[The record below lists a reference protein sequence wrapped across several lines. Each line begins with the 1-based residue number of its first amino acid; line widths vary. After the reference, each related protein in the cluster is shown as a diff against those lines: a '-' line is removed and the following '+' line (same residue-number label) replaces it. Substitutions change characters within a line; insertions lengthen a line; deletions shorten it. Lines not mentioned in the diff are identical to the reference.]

1 VKNSIDFKNSLNEK
15 QHEAVTT
22 DGQFVRIIAGAGSG
36 KTRVL
41 TYRIAYL
48 ISEIQVHPSS
58 ILAITFTNKVAKEM
72 RDRAKKIVPNV
83 GDSLRIMTYHSFG
96 ARFLRK
102 EIRVLNYPL
111 SFTILDDDD
120 QLKLIKTIAV
130 EKGYRKG
137 DDIVQLA
144 LRYIGNKKTY
154 GELPIDVKIDE
165 ERFPNERLCLE
176 FYETYEKKLAA
187 MAVLDFDDLILK
199 TLEILRRFPEI
210 RTRWQQ
216 AISHI
221 LIDEFQDTNDVQY
234 DLVKLLMRQGTC
246 LYVVGDPDQ
255 TIYTWRGANQ
265 QIILDMDKKYETATI
280 ILNRNYRSSKNILQ
294 VANQLIAKNKA
305 RVKKDLYSENAQG
318 VEVIA
323 YRGQRNTDEA
333 EWVLSKIKKLQSA
346 TPSFK
351 YQDVAI
357 LYRANYLTLPFEKEL
372 NRLSIPYRIFG
383 GIRFYQRKEIKD
395 VLAYF
400 RLLSNKKDDI
410 SFLRIINVPRRG
422 IGEVTIELLQKEAT
436 KNNLSLY
443 DYVQRINEF
452 ETELKTKTIV
462 SLDFMLKVIEKFRLS
477 ITENLEAFSETLRNY
492 VIELGYY
499 DELKEE
505 DEEGRLENVDA
516 LFDDVL
522 RYINENPA
530 SGFENY
536 LENVALTSAQDDVE
550 NGDYISL
557 MTIHTAKGLEFKH
570 VFVIGLNQGVFPSVR
585 TLNEDAYL
593 GMEEERRLCYVAL
606 TRAQETLCL
615 SCSGDYS
622 YTLQSNM
629 IPSQFF
635 EEAGVHFIKASD
647 SYELGSMQ
655 HTFVDLFKDT
665 TQKTTFQTNNISDW
679 KVGDGVAH
687 DTFGLG
693 VVVAIIDTEIIE
705 VLFET
710 LGKKKLIANH
720 PKLKRRTKDAAL
732 D

>member
-1 VKNSIDFKNSLNEK
+1 MIDFKSSLNDK
-15 QHEAVTT
+15 QYEAVTT

-48 ISEIQVHPSS
+48 LSELQVHPTS

-72 RDRAKKIVPNV
+72 RERAKKIVPNV
-83 GDSLRIMTYHSFG
+83 SESLKIMTYHSLG

-120 QLKLIKTIAV
+120 QLKLIKNIAV

-144 LRYIGNKKTY
+144 MRYIGNKKTY
-154 GELPIDVKIDE
+154 GEMPSDIKIDE

-176 FYETYEKKLAA
+176 FYEAYEKKLTA
-187 MAVLDFDDLILK
+187 MSTLDFDDLILK
-199 TLEILRRFPEI
+199 TIAILKRFPDI

-216 AISHI
+216 SIAHI

-265 QIILDMDKKYETATI
+265 QIILDMDKKYETETI
-280 ILNRNYRSSKNILQ
+280 ILNRNYRSSKNILN
-294 VANQLIAKNKA
+294 VANLLIAKNKA
-305 RVKKDLYSENAQG
+305 RVKKDLFSENAQG
-318 VEVIA
+318 VEVLA

-333 EWVLSKIKKLQSA
+333 EWVLSRIRKLQA
-346 TPSFK
+346 THADFK
-351 YQDVAI
+351 YHDVAV
-357 LYRANYLTLPFEKEL
+357 LYRANYLTLPFEKEF
-372 NRLSIPYRIFG
+372 NRMNIPYRIFG

-422 IGEVTIELLQKEAT
+422 IGDVTVEQLQKEA
-436 KNNLSLY
+436 NQQGLSLY
-443 DYVQRINEF
+443 DYVERIHEF
-452 ETELKTKTIV
+452 DTELKTKTIV
-462 SLDFMLKVIEKFRLS
+462 SLDFMLKVIEKYRIK
-477 ITENLEAFSETLRNY
+477 ITENLEAFSEILRNY
-492 VIELGYY
+492 IIELGYY

-522 RYINENPA
+522 RYVNDNPA

-536 LENVALTSAQDDVE
+536 LENVALTSAQDDVQD
-550 NGDYISL
+550 GDFISM

-570 VFVIGLNQGVFPSVR
+570 VFVIGLNQGIFPSVR
-585 TLNEDAYL
+585 TLNEDAFL

-606 TRAQETLCL
+606 TRAQESLCL

-622 YTLQSNM
+622 YTLQTTM

-635 EEAGVHFIKASD
+635 EEAGVRFIKASD
-647 SYELGSMQ
+647 SYERGSMQ
-655 HTFVDLFKDT
+655 HTFVDLFKDD
-665 TQKTTFQTNNISDW
+665 TQKVTIQTNNISDW

-687 DTFGLG
+687 DAFGLG
-693 VVVAIIDTEIIE
+693 VVITIIDTEIIE
-705 VLFET
+705 VMFDT

-720 PKLKRRTKDAAL
+720 PKLKRRNKEEGL
-732 D
+732 E

>member
-1 VKNSIDFKNSLNEK
+1 MIDFKSSLNDK
-15 QHEAVTT
+15 QYEAVTT

-48 ISEIQVHPSS
+48 LSELQVHPTS

-72 RDRAKKIVPNV
+72 RERAKKLVPIV
-83 GDSLRIMTYHSFG
+83 GESLKIMTYHSFG

-111 SFTILDDDD
+111 SFTIIDDDD

-154 GELPIDVKIDE
+154 GEMPSDIKIDE

-176 FYETYEKKLAA
+176 FYEAYEKKLTA
-187 MAVLDFDDLILK
+187 MSTLDFDDLILK
-199 TLEILRRFPEI
+199 TLEILKRFPDI
-210 RTRWQQ
+210 RSRWQQ
-216 AISHI
+216 SISHI

-265 QIILDMDKKYETATI
+265 QIILDMDKKYETETI
-280 ILNRNYRSSKNILQ
+280 ILNRNYRSSKNILS

-305 RVKKDLYSENAQG
+305 RVKKDLFSENAQG
-318 VEVIA
+318 VEVLA

-333 EWVLSKIKKLQSA
+333 EWVLSKIKKLQAAHSD
-346 TPSFK
+346 FK
-351 YQDVAI
+351 YHDVAV
-357 LYRANYLTLPFEKEL
+357 LYRANYLTLPFEKEF
-372 NRLSIPYRIFG
+372 NRMNIPYRIFG

-422 IGEVTIELLQKEAT
+422 IGDVTVEQLQKEA
-436 KNNLSLY
+436 NQQGLALY
-443 DYVQRINEF
+443 EYVERINEF
-452 ETELKTKTIV
+452 NTELKTKTIV
-462 SLDFMLKVIEKFRLS
+462 SLDFMLKVIEKFRMK

-522 RYINENPA
+522 RYVNDNPT

-536 LENVALTSAQDDVE
+536 LENVALTSAQDDVQD
-550 NGDYISL
+550 GDFISM

-570 VFVIGLNQGVFPSVR
+570 VFVIGLNQGIFPSVR
-585 TLNEDAYL
+585 TLNEDAFL

-622 YTLQSNM
+622 YTLQTTM

-635 EEAGVHFIKASD
+635 EEAGVRFMKASD
-647 SYELGSMQ
+647 SYERGSMH
-655 HTFVDLFKDT
+655 HTFVDLFKDE
-665 TQKTTFQTNNISDW
+665 TQKVTIQTNNISDW

-687 DTFGLG
+687 DAFGLG
-693 VVVAIIDTEIIE
+693 VVITIIDTEIIE
-705 VLFET
+705 VMFVT

-720 PKLKRRTKDAAL
+720 PKLKRRNKDEGL

>member
-1 VKNSIDFKNSLNEK
+1 MIDFKSSLNDK
-15 QHEAVTT
+15 QYEAVTT

-48 ISEIQVHPSS
+48 LSELQVHPTS

-72 RDRAKKIVPNV
+72 RERAKKIVPNV
-83 GDSLRIMTYHSFG
+83 SESLKIMTYHSLG

-120 QLKLIKTIAV
+120 QLKLIKNIAV

-144 LRYIGNKKTY
+144 MRYIGNKKTY
-154 GELPIDVKIDE
+154 GEMPSDIKIDE

-176 FYETYEKKLAA
+176 FYEAYEKKLTA
-187 MAVLDFDDLILK
+187 MSTLDFDDLILK
-199 TLEILRRFPEI
+199 TIEILKRFPDI

-216 AISHI
+216 SISHI

-265 QIILDMDKKYETATI
+265 QIILDMDKKYETETI
-280 ILNRNYRSSKNILQ
+280 ILNRNYRSSKNILN
-294 VANQLIAKNKA
+294 VANLLIAKNKA
-305 RVKKDLYSENAQG
+305 RVKKDLFSENAQG
-318 VEVIA
+318 VEVLA

-333 EWVLSKIKKLQSA
+333 EWVLSRIRKLQA
-346 TPSFK
+346 THADFK
-351 YQDVAI
+351 YHDVAV
-357 LYRANYLTLPFEKEL
+357 LYRANYLTLPFEKEF
-372 NRLSIPYRIFG
+372 NRMNIPYRIFG

-422 IGEVTIELLQKEAT
+422 IGDVTVEQLQKEA
-436 KNNLSLY
+436 NQQGLSLY
-443 DYVQRINEF
+443 DYVEHINEF
-452 ETELKTKTIV
+452 DTELKTKTIV
-462 SLDFMLKVIEKFRLS
+462 SLDFMLKVIEKYRIK
-477 ITENLEAFSETLRNY
+477 ITENLEAFSEILRNY
-492 VIELGYY
+492 IIELGYY

-522 RYINENPA
+522 RYVNDNPA

-536 LENVALTSAQDDVE
+536 LENVALTSAQDDVQD
-550 NGDYISL
+550 GDFISM

-570 VFVIGLNQGVFPSVR
+570 VFVIGLNQGIFPSVR
-585 TLNEDAYL
+585 TLNEDAFL

-606 TRAQETLCL
+606 TRAQESLCL

-622 YTLQSNM
+622 YTLQTTM

-635 EEAGVHFIKASD
+635 EEAGVRFIKASD
-647 SYELGSMQ
+647 SYERGSMQ
-655 HTFVDLFKDT
+655 HTFVDLFKDD
-665 TQKTTFQTNNISDW
+665 TQKVTIQTNNISDW

-687 DTFGLG
+687 DAFGLG
-693 VVVAIIDTEIIE
+693 VVITIIDTEIIE
-705 VLFET
+705 VMFDT

-720 PKLKRRTKDAAL
+720 PKLKRRNKEEGL
-732 D
+732 E

>member
-1 VKNSIDFKNSLNEK
+1 MIDFKSSLNDK
-15 QHEAVTT
+15 QYEAVTT

-48 ISEIQVHPSS
+48 LSELQVHPTS

-72 RDRAKKIVPNV
+72 RERAKKIVPNV
-83 GDSLRIMTYHSFG
+83 SESLKIMTYHSLG

-120 QLKLIKTIAV
+120 QLKLIKNIAV

-144 LRYIGNKKTY
+144 MRYIGNKKTY
-154 GELPIDVKIDE
+154 GEMPSDIKIDE

-176 FYETYEKKLAA
+176 FYEAYEKKLTA
-187 MAVLDFDDLILK
+187 MSTLDFDDLILK
-199 TLEILRRFPEI
+199 TIEILKRFPDI

-216 AISHI
+216 SIAHI

-265 QIILDMDKKYETATI
+265 QIILDMDKKYETETI
-280 ILNRNYRSSKNILQ
+280 ILNRNYRSSKNILN
-294 VANQLIAKNKA
+294 VANLLIAKNKA
-305 RVKKDLYSENAQG
+305 RVKKDLFSENAQG
-318 VEVIA
+318 VEVLA

-333 EWVLSKIKKLQSA
+333 EWVLSRIRKLQA
-346 TPSFK
+346 THADFK
-351 YQDVAI
+351 YHDVAV
-357 LYRANYLTLPFEKEL
+357 LYRANYLTLPFEKEF
-372 NRLSIPYRIFG
+372 NRMNIPYRIFG

-422 IGEVTIELLQKEAT
+422 IGDVTVEQLQKEA
-436 KNNLSLY
+436 NQQGLSLY
-443 DYVQRINEF
+443 DYVERINEF
-452 ETELKTKTIV
+452 DTELKTKTIV
-462 SLDFMLKVIEKFRLS
+462 SLDFMLKVIEKYRIK
-477 ITENLEAFSETLRNY
+477 ITENLEAFSEILRNY
-492 VIELGYY
+492 IIELGYY

-522 RYINENPA
+522 RYVNDNPA

-536 LENVALTSAQDDVE
+536 LENVALTSAQDDVQD
-550 NGDYISL
+550 GDFISM

-570 VFVIGLNQGVFPSVR
+570 VFVIGLNQGIFPSVR
-585 TLNEDAYL
+585 TLNEDAFL

-606 TRAQETLCL
+606 TRAQESLCL

-622 YTLQSNM
+622 YTLQTTM

-635 EEAGVHFIKASD
+635 EEAGVRFIKASD
-647 SYELGSMQ
+647 SYERGSMQ
-655 HTFVDLFKDT
+655 HTFVDLFKDD
-665 TQKTTFQTNNISDW
+665 TQKVTIQTNNISDW

-687 DTFGLG
+687 DAFGLG
-693 VVVAIIDTEIIE
+693 VVITIIDTEIIE
-705 VLFET
+705 VMFDT

-720 PKLKRRTKDAAL
+720 PKLKRRNKEEGL
-732 D
+732 E

>member
-1 VKNSIDFKNSLNEK
+1 MIDFKSSLNDK
-15 QHEAVTT
+15 QYEAVTT

-48 ISEIQVHPSS
+48 LSELQVHPTS

-72 RDRAKKIVPNV
+72 RERAKKLVPIV
-83 GDSLRIMTYHSFG
+83 GESLKIMTYHSFG

-111 SFTILDDDD
+111 SFTIIDDDD

-154 GELPIDVKIDE
+154 GEMPSDIKIDE

-176 FYETYEKKLAA
+176 FYEAYEKKLTA
-187 MAVLDFDDLILK
+187 MSTLDFDDLILK
-199 TLEILRRFPEI
+199 TLEILKRFPDI
-210 RTRWQQ
+210 RSRWQQ
-216 AISHI
+216 SISHI

-265 QIILDMDKKYETATI
+265 QIILDMDKKYETETI
-280 ILNRNYRSSKNILQ
+280 ILNRNYRSSKNILS

-305 RVKKDLYSENAQG
+305 RVKKDLFSENAQG
-318 VEVIA
+318 VEVLA

-333 EWVLSKIKKLQSA
+333 EWVLSKIKKLQAAHSD
-346 TPSFK
+346 FK
-351 YQDVAI
+351 YNDVAV
-357 LYRANYLTLPFEKEL
+357 LYRANYLTLPFEKEF
-372 NRLSIPYRIFG
+372 NRMNIPYRIFG

-410 SFLRIINVPRRG
+410 SFLRIINIPRRG
-422 IGEVTIELLQKEAT
+422 IGDVTVEQLQKEA
-436 KNNLSLY
+436 NQQGLALY
-443 DYVQRINEF
+443 EYVERINEF
-452 ETELKTKTIV
+452 NTELKTKTIV
-462 SLDFMLKVIEKFRLS
+462 SLDFMLKVIEKFRMK

-522 RYINENPA
+522 RYVNDNPT

-536 LENVALTSAQDDVE
+536 LENVALTSAQDVVQD
-550 NGDYISL
+550 GDFISM

-570 VFVIGLNQGVFPSVR
+570 VFVIGLNQGIFPSVR
-585 TLNEDAYL
+585 TLNEDAFL

-622 YTLQSNM
+622 YTLQTTM

-635 EEAGVHFIKASD
+635 EEAGVRFMKASD
-647 SYELGSMQ
+647 SYERGSMH
-655 HTFVDLFKDT
+655 HTFVDLFKDE
-665 TQKTTFQTNNISDW
+665 TQKVTIQTNNISDW

-687 DTFGLG
+687 DAFGLG
-693 VVVAIIDTEIIE
+693 VVITIIDTEIIE
-705 VLFET
+705 VMFDT

-720 PKLKRRTKDAAL
+720 PKLKRRNKDEGL
-732 D
+732 E

>member
-1 VKNSIDFKNSLNEK
+1 
-15 QHEAVTT
+15 
-22 DGQFVRIIAGAGSG
+22 
-36 KTRVL
+36 
-41 TYRIAYL
+41 
-48 ISEIQVHPSS
+48 
-58 ILAITFTNKVAKEM
+58 
-72 RDRAKKIVPNV
+72 
-83 GDSLRIMTYHSFG
+83 
-96 ARFLRK
+96 
-102 EIRVLNYPL
+102 
-111 SFTILDDDD
+111 
-120 QLKLIKTIAV
+120 
-130 EKGYRKG
+130 
-137 DDIVQLA
+137 
-144 LRYIGNKKTY
+144 
-154 GELPIDVKIDE
+154 
-165 ERFPNERLCLE
+165 
-176 FYETYEKKLAA
+176 
-187 MAVLDFDDLILK
+187 
-199 TLEILRRFPEI
+199 
-210 RTRWQQ
+210 
-216 AISHI
+216 
-221 LIDEFQDTNDVQY
+221 
-234 DLVKLLMRQGTC
+234 
-246 LYVVGDPDQ
+246 
-255 TIYTWRGANQ
+255 
-265 QIILDMDKKYETATI
+265 
-280 ILNRNYRSSKNILQ
+280 
-294 VANQLIAKNKA
+294 
-305 RVKKDLYSENAQG
+305 
-318 VEVIA
+318 
-323 YRGQRNTDEA
+323 
-333 EWVLSKIKKLQSA
+333 
-346 TPSFK
+346 
-351 YQDVAI
+351 
-357 LYRANYLTLPFEKEL
+357 
-372 NRLSIPYRIFG
+372 
-383 GIRFYQRKEIKD
+383 
-395 VLAYF
+395 
-400 RLLSNKKDDI
+400 
-410 SFLRIINVPRRG
+410 
-422 IGEVTIELLQKEAT
+422 
-436 KNNLSLY
+436 
-443 DYVQRINEF
+443 
-452 ETELKTKTIV
+452 
-462 SLDFMLKVIEKFRLS
+462 MLKVIEKFRLS

-647 SYELGSMQ
+647 SYERGSMQ

-693 VVVAIIDTEIIE
+693 VVVTIIDTEIIE

>member
-1 VKNSIDFKNSLNEK
+1 MIDFKNSLNEK
-15 QHEAVTT
+15 QFEAVTT

-48 ISEIQVHPSS
+48 LSEVSVHPSS
-58 ILAITFTNKVAKEM
+58 IIAITFTNKVAKEM
-72 RDRAKKIVPNV
+72 RERAKKLVPIV
-83 GDSLRIMTYHSFG
+83 GESLKIMTYHSFG

-144 LRYIGNKKTY
+144 LRYIASKKTY
-154 GELPIDVKIDE
+154 GEMPQNIIIEE
-165 ERFPNERLCLE
+165 ERFPEEKLCLE
-176 FYETYEKKLAA
+176 FFEAYEKKLTA
-187 MAVLDFDDLILK
+187 MSSLDFDDLILK
-199 TLEILRRFPEI
+199 TLDILKRFPDI
-210 RTRWQQ
+210 RLRWQQ
-216 AISHI
+216 SISHI

-234 DLVKLLMRQGTC
+234 ELVRLLMRQGTC

-265 QIILDMDKKYETATI
+265 QIILDMDKKYDTDTI
-280 ILNRNYRSSKNILQ
+280 ILNRNYRSTKNILH

-305 RVKKDLYSENAQG
+305 RVKKDLFSENDQG
-318 VEVIA
+318 VDVLG

-333 EWVLSKIKKLQSA
+333 EWVLSKIKKLQSEK
-346 TPSFK
+346 PQFK
-351 YQDVAI
+351 FQDVAI
-357 LYRANYLTLPFEKEL
+357 LYRANYLTLPFEKEF
-372 NRLSIPYRIFG
+372 NRMNIPYRIFG

-422 IGEVTIELLQKEAT
+422 IGDVTVEQLQKEAT
-436 KNNLSLY
+436 HHQLSLY
-443 DYVQRINEF
+443 EYIERIHEF
-452 ETELKTKTIV
+452 NTQLKTKTIV
-462 SLDFMLKVIEKFRLS
+462 SLDFMLKVIEQYRIK

-492 VIELGYY
+492 VIDLGYY
-499 DELKEE
+499 EELKDE

-516 LFDDVL
+516 LFADVL
-522 RYINENPA
+522 RYINDNPA
-530 SGFENY
+530 SGFESY

-550 NGDYISL
+550 NGDFISM
-557 MTIHTAKGLEFKH
+557 MTVHTAKGLEFKH

-606 TRAQETLCL
+606 TRAQESLYLT
-615 SCSGDYS
+615 CSGDYS
-622 YTLQSNM
+622 YTLQTTM

-635 EEAGVHFIKASD
+635 EEAGVSFVRASD
-647 SYELGSMQ
+647 SYERGSMH
-655 HTFVDLFKDT
+655 HTFVDLFKDDH
-665 TQKTTFQTNNISDW
+665 QKSIVQTNNISDW
-679 KVGDGVAH
+679 KVGDGVSH

-693 VVVAIIDTEIIE
+693 VVITIIDTEIIE
-705 VLFET
+705 VMFET

-720 PKLKRRTKDAAL
+720 PKLKRRPNNAS
-732 D
+732 

>member
-1 VKNSIDFKNSLNEK
+1 MIDFKSSLNDK
-15 QHEAVTT
+15 QYEAVTT

-48 ISEIQVHPSS
+48 LSELQVHPTS

-72 RDRAKKIVPNV
+72 RERAKKIVPNV
-83 GDSLRIMTYHSFG
+83 SESLKIMTYHSLG

-120 QLKLIKTIAV
+120 QLKLIKNIAV

-144 LRYIGNKKTY
+144 MRYIGNKKTY
-154 GELPIDVKIDE
+154 GEMPSDIKIDE

-176 FYETYEKKLAA
+176 FYEAYEKKLTA
-187 MAVLDFDDLILK
+187 MSTLDFDDLILK
-199 TLEILRRFPEI
+199 TIEILKRFPDI

-216 AISHI
+216 SISHI

-265 QIILDMDKKYETATI
+265 QIILDMDKKYETETI
-280 ILNRNYRSSKNILQ
+280 ILNRNYRSSKNILN
-294 VANQLIAKNKA
+294 VANLLIAKNKA
-305 RVKKDLYSENAQG
+305 RVKKDLFSENAQG
-318 VEVIA
+318 VEVLA

-333 EWVLSKIKKLQSA
+333 EWVLSRIRKLQA
-346 TPSFK
+346 THADFK
-351 YQDVAI
+351 YHDVAV
-357 LYRANYLTLPFEKEL
+357 LYRANYLTLPFEKEF
-372 NRLSIPYRIFG
+372 NRMNIPYRIFG

-422 IGEVTIELLQKEAT
+422 IGDVTVEQLQKEA
-436 KNNLSLY
+436 NQQGLSLY
-443 DYVQRINEF
+443 DYVERINEF
-452 ETELKTKTIV
+452 DTELKTKTIV
-462 SLDFMLKVIEKFRLS
+462 SLDFMLKVIEKYRIK
-477 ITENLEAFSETLRNY
+477 ITENLEAFSEILRNY
-492 VIELGYY
+492 IIELGYY

-522 RYINENPA
+522 RYVNDNPA

-536 LENVALTSAQDDVE
+536 LENVALTSAQDDVQD
-550 NGDYISL
+550 GDFISM

-570 VFVIGLNQGVFPSVR
+570 VFVIGLNQGIFPSVR
-585 TLNEDAYL
+585 TLNEDAFL

-606 TRAQETLCL
+606 TRAQESLCL

-622 YTLQSNM
+622 YTLQTTM

-635 EEAGVHFIKASD
+635 EEAGVRFIKASD
-647 SYELGSMQ
+647 SYERGSMQ
-655 HTFVDLFKDT
+655 HTFVDLFKDD
-665 TQKTTFQTNNISDW
+665 TQKVTIQTNNISDW

-687 DTFGLG
+687 DAFGLG
-693 VVVAIIDTEIIE
+693 VVITIIDTEIIE
-705 VLFET
+705 VMFDT

-720 PKLKRRTKDAAL
+720 PKLKRRNKEEGL
-732 D
+732 E

>member
-1 VKNSIDFKNSLNEK
+1 MIDFKSSLNDK
-15 QHEAVTT
+15 QYEAVTT

-48 ISEIQVHPSS
+48 LSELQVHPTS

-72 RDRAKKIVPNV
+72 RERAKKIVPNV
-83 GDSLRIMTYHSFG
+83 SESLKIMTYHSLG

-120 QLKLIKTIAV
+120 QLKLIKNIAV

-144 LRYIGNKKTY
+144 MRYIGNKKTY
-154 GELPIDVKIDE
+154 GEMPSDIKIDE

-176 FYETYEKKLAA
+176 FYEAYEKKLTA
-187 MAVLDFDDLILK
+187 MSTLDFDDLILK
-199 TLEILRRFPEI
+199 TIEILKRFPDI

-216 AISHI
+216 SIAHI

-265 QIILDMDKKYETATI
+265 QIILDMDKKYETETI
-280 ILNRNYRSSKNILQ
+280 ILNRNYRSSKNILN
-294 VANQLIAKNKA
+294 VANLLIAKNKA
-305 RVKKDLYSENAQG
+305 RVKKDLFSENAQG
-318 VEVIA
+318 VEVLA

-333 EWVLSKIKKLQSA
+333 EWVLSRIRKLQA
-346 TPSFK
+346 THADFK
-351 YQDVAI
+351 YHDVAV
-357 LYRANYLTLPFEKEL
+357 LYRANYLTLPFEKEF
-372 NRLSIPYRIFG
+372 NRMNIPYRIFG

-422 IGEVTIELLQKEAT
+422 IGDVTVEQLQKEA
-436 KNNLSLY
+436 NQQGLSLY
-443 DYVQRINEF
+443 DYVERIHEF
-452 ETELKTKTIV
+452 DTELKTKTIV
-462 SLDFMLKVIEKFRLS
+462 SLDFMLKVVEKYRIK
-477 ITENLEAFSETLRNY
+477 ITENLEAFSEILRNY
-492 VIELGYY
+492 IIELGYY

-522 RYINENPA
+522 RYVNDNPA

-536 LENVALTSAQDDVE
+536 LENVALTSAQDDVQD
-550 NGDYISL
+550 GDFISM

-570 VFVIGLNQGVFPSVR
+570 VFVIGLNQGIFPSVR
-585 TLNEDAYL
+585 TLNEDAFL

-606 TRAQETLCL
+606 TRAQESLCL

-622 YTLQSNM
+622 YTLQTTM

-635 EEAGVHFIKASD
+635 EEAGVRFIKASD
-647 SYELGSMQ
+647 SYERGSMQ
-655 HTFVDLFKDT
+655 HTFVDLFKDD
-665 TQKTTFQTNNISDW
+665 TQKVTIQTNNISDW

-687 DTFGLG
+687 DAFGLG
-693 VVVAIIDTEIIE
+693 VVITIIDTEIIE
-705 VLFET
+705 VMFDT

-720 PKLKRRTKDAAL
+720 PKLKRRNKEEGL
-732 D
+732 E

>member
-1 VKNSIDFKNSLNEK
+1 MIDFKSSLNDK
-15 QHEAVTT
+15 QYEAVTT

-48 ISEIQVHPSS
+48 LSELQVHPTS

-72 RDRAKKIVPNV
+72 RERAKKLVPIV
-83 GDSLRIMTYHSFG
+83 GESLKIMTYHSFG

-111 SFTILDDDD
+111 SFTIIDDDD

-154 GELPIDVKIDE
+154 GEMPSDIKIDE

-176 FYETYEKKLAA
+176 FYEAYEKKLTA
-187 MAVLDFDDLILK
+187 MSTLDFDDLILK
-199 TLEILRRFPEI
+199 TLEILKRFPDI
-210 RTRWQQ
+210 RSRWQQ
-216 AISHI
+216 SISHI

-265 QIILDMDKKYETATI
+265 QIILDMDKKYETETI
-280 ILNRNYRSSKNILQ
+280 ILNRNYRSSKNILS

-305 RVKKDLYSENAQG
+305 RVKKDLFSENAQG
-318 VEVIA
+318 VEVLA

-333 EWVLSKIKKLQSA
+333 EWVLSKIKKLQAAHSD
-346 TPSFK
+346 FK
-351 YQDVAI
+351 YNDVAV
-357 LYRANYLTLPFEKEL
+357 LYRANYLTLPFEKEF
-372 NRLSIPYRIFG
+372 NRMNIPYRIFG

-410 SFLRIINVPRRG
+410 SFLRIINIPRRG
-422 IGEVTIELLQKEAT
+422 IGDVTVEQLQKEA
-436 KNNLSLY
+436 NQQGLALY
-443 DYVQRINEF
+443 EYVERINEF
-452 ETELKTKTIV
+452 NTELKTKTIV
-462 SLDFMLKVIEKFRLS
+462 SLDFMLKVIEKFRMK

-522 RYINENPA
+522 RYVNDNPT

-536 LENVALTSAQDDVE
+536 LENVALTSAQDDVQD
-550 NGDYISL
+550 GDFISM

-570 VFVIGLNQGVFPSVR
+570 VFVIGLNQGIFPSVR
-585 TLNEDAYL
+585 TLNEDAFL

-622 YTLQSNM
+622 YTLQTTM

-635 EEAGVHFIKASD
+635 EEAGVRFMKASD
-647 SYELGSMQ
+647 SYERGSMH
-655 HTFVDLFKDT
+655 HTFVDLFKDE
-665 TQKTTFQTNNISDW
+665 TQKVTIQTNNISDW

-687 DTFGLG
+687 DAFGLG
-693 VVVAIIDTEIIE
+693 VVITIIDTEIIE
-705 VLFET
+705 VMFDT

-720 PKLKRRTKDAAL
+720 PKLKRRNKDEGL
-732 D
+732 E

>member
-1 VKNSIDFKNSLNEK
+1 MIDFKSSLNDK
-15 QHEAVTT
+15 QYEAVTT

-48 ISEIQVHPSS
+48 LSELQVHPTS

-72 RDRAKKIVPNV
+72 RERAKKIVPNV
-83 GDSLRIMTYHSFG
+83 SESLKIMTYHSLG

-120 QLKLIKTIAV
+120 QLKLIKNIAV

-144 LRYIGNKKTY
+144 MRYIGNKKTY
-154 GELPIDVKIDE
+154 GEMPSDIKIDE

-176 FYETYEKKLAA
+176 FYEAYEKKLTA
-187 MAVLDFDDLILK
+187 MSTLDFDDLILK
-199 TLEILRRFPEI
+199 TIEILKRFPDI

-216 AISHI
+216 SISHI

-265 QIILDMDKKYETATI
+265 QIILDMDKKYETETI
-280 ILNRNYRSSKNILQ
+280 ILNRNYRSSKNILN
-294 VANQLIAKNKA
+294 VANLLIAKNKA
-305 RVKKDLYSENAQG
+305 RVKKDLFSENAQG
-318 VEVIA
+318 VEVLA

-333 EWVLSKIKKLQSA
+333 EWVLSRIRKLQA
-346 TPSFK
+346 THADFK
-351 YQDVAI
+351 YHDVAV
-357 LYRANYLTLPFEKEL
+357 LYRANYLTLPFEKEF
-372 NRLSIPYRIFG
+372 NRMNIPYRIFG

-422 IGEVTIELLQKEAT
+422 IGDVTVEQLQKEANQ
-436 KNNLSLY
+436 KGLSLY
-443 DYVQRINEF
+443 DYVEHINEF
-452 ETELKTKTIV
+452 DTELKTKTIV
-462 SLDFMLKVIEKFRLS
+462 SLDFMLKVIEKYRIK
-477 ITENLEAFSETLRNY
+477 ITENLEAFSEILRNY
-492 VIELGYY
+492 IIELGYY

-522 RYINENPA
+522 RYVNDNPA

-536 LENVALTSAQDDVE
+536 LENVALTSAQDDVQD
-550 NGDYISL
+550 GDFISM

-570 VFVIGLNQGVFPSVR
+570 VFVIGLNQGIFPSVR
-585 TLNEDAYL
+585 TLNEDAFL

-606 TRAQETLCL
+606 TRAQESLCL

-622 YTLQSNM
+622 YTLQTTM

-635 EEAGVHFIKASD
+635 EEAGVRFIKASD
-647 SYELGSMQ
+647 SYERGSMQ
-655 HTFVDLFKDT
+655 HTFVDLFKDD
-665 TQKTTFQTNNISDW
+665 TQKVTIQTNNISDW

-687 DTFGLG
+687 DAFGLG
-693 VVVAIIDTEIIE
+693 VVITIIDTEIIE
-705 VLFET
+705 VMFDT

-720 PKLKRRTKDAAL
+720 PKLKRRNKEEGL
-732 D
+732 E

>member
-1 VKNSIDFKNSLNEK
+1 MIDFKSSLNDK
-15 QHEAVTT
+15 QYEAVTT

-48 ISEIQVHPSS
+48 LSELQVHPTS

-72 RDRAKKIVPNV
+72 RERAKKIVPNV
-83 GDSLRIMTYHSFG
+83 GESLKIMTYHSLG

-120 QLKLIKTIAV
+120 QLKLIKNIAV

-144 LRYIGNKKTY
+144 MRYIGNKKTY
-154 GELPIDVKIDE
+154 GEMPSDIKIDE

-176 FYETYEKKLAA
+176 FYEAYEKKLTA
-187 MAVLDFDDLILK
+187 MSTLDFDDLILK
-199 TLEILRRFPEI
+199 TIEILKRFPDI

-216 AISHI
+216 SIAHI

-265 QIILDMDKKYETATI
+265 QIILDMDKKYETETI
-280 ILNRNYRSSKNILQ
+280 ILNRNYRSSKNILN
-294 VANQLIAKNKA
+294 VANLLIAKNKA
-305 RVKKDLYSENAQG
+305 RVKKDLFSENAQG
-318 VEVIA
+318 VEVLA

-333 EWVLSKIKKLQSA
+333 EWVLSRIRKLQA
-346 TPSFK
+346 THADFK
-351 YQDVAI
+351 YHDVAV
-357 LYRANYLTLPFEKEL
+357 LYRANYLTLPFEKEF
-372 NRLSIPYRIFG
+372 NRMNIPYRIFG

-422 IGEVTIELLQKEAT
+422 IGDVTVEQLQKEA
-436 KNNLSLY
+436 NQQGLSLY
-443 DYVQRINEF
+443 DYVERINEF
-452 ETELKTKTIV
+452 DTELKTKTIV
-462 SLDFMLKVIEKFRLS
+462 SLDFMLKVIEKYRIK
-477 ITENLEAFSETLRNY
+477 ITENLEAFSEILRNY
-492 VIELGYY
+492 IIELGYY

-522 RYINENPA
+522 RYVNDNPA

-536 LENVALTSAQDDVE
+536 LENVALTSAQDDVQD
-550 NGDYISL
+550 GDFISM

-570 VFVIGLNQGVFPSVR
+570 VFVIGLNQGIFPSVR
-585 TLNEDAYL
+585 TLNEDAFL

-606 TRAQETLCL
+606 TRAQESLCL

-622 YTLQSNM
+622 YTLQTTM

-635 EEAGVHFIKASD
+635 EEAGVRFIKASD
-647 SYELGSMQ
+647 SYERGSMQ
-655 HTFVDLFKDT
+655 HTFVDLFKDD
-665 TQKTTFQTNNISDW
+665 TQKVTIQTNNISDW

-687 DTFGLG
+687 DAFGLG
-693 VVVAIIDTEIIE
+693 VVITIIDTEIIE
-705 VLFET
+705 VMFDT

-720 PKLKRRTKDAAL
+720 PKLKRRNKEEGL
-732 D
+732 E

>member
-1 VKNSIDFKNSLNEK
+1 MIDFKSSLNDK
-15 QHEAVTT
+15 QYEAVTT

-48 ISEIQVHPSS
+48 LSELQVHPTS

-72 RDRAKKIVPNV
+72 RERAKKIVPNV
-83 GDSLRIMTYHSFG
+83 SESLKIMTYHSLG

-120 QLKLIKTIAV
+120 QLKLIKNIAV

-144 LRYIGNKKTY
+144 MRYIGNKKTY
-154 GELPIDVKIDE
+154 GEMPSDIKIDE

-176 FYETYEKKLAA
+176 FYEAYEKKLTA
-187 MAVLDFDDLILK
+187 MSTLDFDDLILK
-199 TLEILRRFPEI
+199 TIEILKRFPDI

-216 AISHI
+216 SIAHI

-265 QIILDMDKKYETATI
+265 QIILDMDKKYETETI
-280 ILNRNYRSSKNILQ
+280 ILNRNYRSSKNILN
-294 VANQLIAKNKA
+294 VANLLIAKNKA
-305 RVKKDLYSENAQG
+305 RVKKDLFSENAQG
-318 VEVIA
+318 VEVLA

-333 EWVLSKIKKLQSA
+333 EWVLSRIRKLQA
-346 TPSFK
+346 THADFK
-351 YQDVAI
+351 YHDVAV
-357 LYRANYLTLPFEKEL
+357 LYRANYLTLPFEKEF
-372 NRLSIPYRIFG
+372 NRMNIPYRIFG

-422 IGEVTIELLQKEAT
+422 IGDVTVEQLQKEA
-436 KNNLSLY
+436 NQQGLSLY
-443 DYVQRINEF
+443 DYVEHINEF
-452 ETELKTKTIV
+452 DTELKTKTIV
-462 SLDFMLKVIEKFRLS
+462 SLDFMLKVIEKYRIK
-477 ITENLEAFSETLRNY
+477 ITENLEAFSEILRNY
-492 VIELGYY
+492 IIELGYY

-522 RYINENPA
+522 RYVNDNPA

-536 LENVALTSAQDDVE
+536 LENVALTSAQDDVQD
-550 NGDYISL
+550 GDFISM

-570 VFVIGLNQGVFPSVR
+570 VFVIGLNQGIFPSVR
-585 TLNEDAYL
+585 TLNEDAFL

-606 TRAQETLCL
+606 TRAQESLCL

-622 YTLQSNM
+622 YTLQTTM

-635 EEAGVHFIKASD
+635 EEAGVRFIKASD
-647 SYELGSMQ
+647 SYERGSMQ
-655 HTFVDLFKDT
+655 HTFVDLFKDD
-665 TQKTTFQTNNISDW
+665 TQKVTIQTNNISDW

-687 DTFGLG
+687 DAFGLG
-693 VVVAIIDTEIIE
+693 VVITIIDTEIIE
-705 VLFET
+705 VMFDT

-720 PKLKRRTKDAAL
+720 PKLKRRNKEEGL
-732 D
+732 E

>member
-1 VKNSIDFKNSLNEK
+1 MIDFKSSLNDK
-15 QHEAVTT
+15 QYEAVTT

-48 ISEIQVHPSS
+48 LSELQVHPTS

-72 RDRAKKIVPNV
+72 RERAKKLVPIV
-83 GDSLRIMTYHSFG
+83 GESLKIMTYHSFG

-111 SFTILDDDD
+111 SFTIIDDDD

-154 GELPIDVKIDE
+154 GEMPSDIKIDE

-176 FYETYEKKLAA
+176 FYEAYEKKLTA
-187 MAVLDFDDLILK
+187 MSTLDFDDLILK
-199 TLEILRRFPEI
+199 TLEILKRFPDI
-210 RTRWQQ
+210 RSRWQQ
-216 AISHI
+216 SISHI

-265 QIILDMDKKYETATI
+265 QIILDMDKKYETETI
-280 ILNRNYRSSKNILQ
+280 ILNRNYRSSKNILS

-305 RVKKDLYSENAQG
+305 RVKKDLFSENAQG
-318 VEVIA
+318 VEVLA

-333 EWVLSKIKKLQSA
+333 EWVLSKIKKLQAAHSD
-346 TPSFK
+346 FK
-351 YQDVAI
+351 YHDVAV
-357 LYRANYLTLPFEKEL
+357 LYRANYLTLPFEKEF
-372 NRLSIPYRIFG
+372 NRMNIPYRIFG

-422 IGEVTIELLQKEAT
+422 IGDVTVEQLQKEA
-436 KNNLSLY
+436 NQQGLALY
-443 DYVQRINEF
+443 EYVERINEF
-452 ETELKTKTIV
+452 NTELKTKTIV
-462 SLDFMLKVIEKFRLS
+462 SLDFMLKVIEKFRMK

-522 RYINENPA
+522 RYVNDNPT

-536 LENVALTSAQDDVE
+536 LENVALTSAQDDVQD
-550 NGDYISL
+550 GDFISM

-570 VFVIGLNQGVFPSVR
+570 VFVIGLNQGIFPSVR
-585 TLNEDAYL
+585 TLNEDAFL

-622 YTLQSNM
+622 YTLQTTM

-635 EEAGVHFIKASD
+635 EEAGVRFMKASD
-647 SYELGSMQ
+647 SYERGSMH
-655 HTFVDLFKDT
+655 HTFVDLFKDE
-665 TQKTTFQTNNISDW
+665 TQKVTIQTNNISDW

-687 DTFGLG
+687 DAFGLG
-693 VVVAIIDTEIIE
+693 VVITIIDTEIIE
-705 VLFET
+705 VMFDT

-720 PKLKRRTKDAAL
+720 PKLKRRNKDEGL

>member
-1 VKNSIDFKNSLNEK
+1 MIDFKSSLNDK
-15 QHEAVTT
+15 QYEAVTT

-48 ISEIQVHPSS
+48 LSELQVHTTS

-72 RDRAKKIVPNV
+72 RERAKKIVPNV
-83 GDSLRIMTYHSFG
+83 SESLKIMTYHSLG

-120 QLKLIKTIAV
+120 QLKLIKNIAV

-144 LRYIGNKKTY
+144 IRYIGNKKTY
-154 GELPIDVKIDE
+154 GEMPSDIKIDE

-176 FYETYEKKLAA
+176 FYEAYEKKLTA
-187 MAVLDFDDLILK
+187 MSTLDFDDLILK
-199 TLEILRRFPEI
+199 TIEILKRFPDI

-216 AISHI
+216 SIAHI

-265 QIILDMDKKYETATI
+265 QIILDMDKKYETETI
-280 ILNRNYRSSKNILQ
+280 ILNRNYRSSKNILN
-294 VANQLIAKNKA
+294 VANLLIAKNKA
-305 RVKKDLYSENAQG
+305 RVKKDLFSENAQG
-318 VEVIA
+318 VEVLA

-333 EWVLSKIKKLQSA
+333 EWVLSRIRKLQA
-346 TPSFK
+346 THADFK
-351 YQDVAI
+351 YHDVAV
-357 LYRANYLTLPFEKEL
+357 LYRANYLTLPFEKEF
-372 NRLSIPYRIFG
+372 NRMNIPYRIFG

-422 IGEVTIELLQKEAT
+422 IGDVTVEQLQKEA
-436 KNNLSLY
+436 NQQGLSLY
-443 DYVQRINEF
+443 DYVEHINEF
-452 ETELKTKTIV
+452 DTELKTKTIV
-462 SLDFMLKVIEKFRLS
+462 SLDFMLKVIEKYRIK
-477 ITENLEAFSETLRNY
+477 ITENLEAFSEILRNY
-492 VIELGYY
+492 IIELGYY

-522 RYINENPA
+522 RYVNDNPA

-536 LENVALTSAQDDVE
+536 LENVALTSAQDDVQD
-550 NGDYISL
+550 GDFISM

-570 VFVIGLNQGVFPSVR
+570 VFVIGLNQGIFPSVR
-585 TLNEDAYL
+585 TLNEDAFL

-606 TRAQETLCL
+606 TRAQESLCL

-622 YTLQSNM
+622 YTLQTTM

-635 EEAGVHFIKASD
+635 EEAGVRFIKASD
-647 SYELGSMQ
+647 SYERGSMQ
-655 HTFVDLFKDT
+655 HTFVDLFKDD
-665 TQKTTFQTNNISDW
+665 TQKVTIQTNNISDW

-687 DTFGLG
+687 DAFGLG
-693 VVVAIIDTEIIE
+693 VVITIIDTEIIE
-705 VLFET
+705 VMFDT

-720 PKLKRRTKDAAL
+720 PKLKRRNKEEGL
-732 D
+732 E